1 MWFTPQQIKTKALTK
16 LVQNNRNRVEKEL
29 ASILLSVIEKFDLEE
44 VNLCPLDAL
53 LALNRTRVKTDLTQL
68 RRLLKRDWKLINQ
81 DNSNSYQK
89 IVIWTDGDIN
99 LLDAKGRYFTV
110 QKSFLVKNFDDT
122 MTD

>member
-1 MWFTPQQIKTKALTK
+1 M
-16 LVQNNRNRVEKEL
+16 
-29 ASILLSVIEKFDLEE
+29 
-44 VNLCPLDAL
+44 DAL
-53 LALNRTRVKTDLTQL
+53 LALNKTRVKTDLTQL

-89 IVIWTDGDIN
+89 FVIWTDGDIN

-110 QKSFLVKNFDDT
+110 QKSFLTKNFDDT